1 MKKNIF
7 LIILINL
14 LIPYYSYSQRIGDLK
29 GIYYQAVA
37 YDEFSKEIVGKDIQL
52 KPLYNKEIGV
62 RFTITKGLN
71 GPILYQETHQTI
83 TDKNGLFT
91 LIIGNGNLTGEGI
104 YNKLLDIPWID
115 ADQFLKVEISTK
127 NDGNY
132 RLVSNQQFMA
142 VPYSFY
148 TDDIADNA
156 ITTEKILDSTISNQ
170 DIKTDAVDSRVIMN
184 ETIISEDIKDGGVT
198 TSDILDATI
207 QNDDIADGTIDLKTK
222 VTNVLQV
229 KNGGTGISSIPENT
243 VLAGGKSN
251 VITPKILASKDSSIV
266 ITQTN
271 DSILFKVG
279 FKPTEVTSDPAGTFN
294 VNVLNPGETYVSNAI
309 NAFQVNFGDIV
320 VASID
325 KDLQGCMLTA
335 YVSQPNVIR
344 IAIFNGTGVPKNF
357 GMVNVRVFIIR

>member
-1 MKKNIF
+1 MKRDTFFI
-7 LIILINL
+7 LLINL
-14 LIPYYSYSQRIGDLK
+14 LFIQFSYSQKIGDLK

-37 YDEFSKEIVGKDIQL
+37 YDEFNKEVVGKDIQM

-71 GPILYQETHQTI
+71 GLVLYQETHQAI

-91 LIIGNGNLTGEGI
+91 LIIGSGNLTGEGI
-104 YNKLLDIPWID
+104 YSKLIDIPWID

-148 TDDIADNA
+148 SDDIADNA
-156 ITTEKILDSTISNQ
+156 ITTEKILDSTIINQ
-170 DIKTDAVDSRVIMN
+170 DIKTDAIDTR
-184 ETIISEDIKDGGVT
+184 T
-198 TSDILDATI
+198 ILDGTI
-207 QNDDIADGTIDLKTK
+207 QNTDIADSTIDIETK
-222 VTNVLQV
+222 VTGVLNVR
-229 KNGGTGISSIPENT
+229 NGGTGISSIPENT
-243 VLAGGKSN
+243 ILTGGENNTIKPKVL
-251 VITPKILASKDSSIV
+251 TSKDSSII
-266 ITQTN
+266 ITQTK
-271 DSILFKVG
+271 DSILLKLG

-309 NAFQVNFGDIV
+309 NAFEVNFGDIV

-357 GMVNVRVFIIR
+357 GMVKVRVFIIR